1 MKRWRTRALSLASAV
16 FTALA
21 VPAAS
26 QEAPESLLP
35 PGFENGP
42 PPPVQQP
49 APPPDRPDQIGTLP
63 LVPPSDGGIVV
74 ANPTEAELRALAGLE
89 PPKQAELP
97 EWARRSTDV
106 IGPLDADHW
115 GLGSDAFG
123 RAHGAFLSTL
133 MRRLDAPVPSRW
145 GSILLRRALLS
156 RVPRPYGVNAVD
168 WVAERAWL
176 LLRMGE
182 ADGARMLVQA
192 VDVEDFTPKMF
203 GVAVQTA
210 LATADPSALC
220 PLVVPG
226 RKVSHEPVWPLAE
239 AMCAALEGEASRA
252 SALIDQARRHSGA
265 GGIDLLLAEKVVG
278 SGADTR
284 RAVTIEWEP
293 VDSINS
299 WRFGLASATGLVI
312 PDRLMDAAGPRM
324 RAWQARAPM
333 LAPEQRLAAADVAAS
348 LGVFSNAAMVEIY
361 SLVLDQTDP
370 SDIGGSMAE
379 RLRTAYVGNSPDTR
393 IGALRQIWQDAET
406 PMQRHARWILTA
418 SAAARIEPS
427 EDLEGDAPDLIA
439 ALLTAGLDRQAA
451 RWTEVAAG
459 MEGAK
464 GDRAWALLALAS
476 TRPGIDLRASRID
489 DFIDGDDS
497 AKKMRSKLLLAGLAG
512 LDRIP
517 ANVQASIAD
526 DLDIPLDRR
535 NRWTLMID
543 SAAQKRQ
550 PGTVAL
556 LAAIGMQT
564 ADWRGVPPEYL
575 YHIVRNLRLVGLE
588 YEARMIAAEALT
600 RL

>member
-1 MKRWRTRALSLASAV
+1 
-16 FTALA
+16 
-21 VPAAS
+21 
-26 QEAPESLLP
+26 
-35 PGFENGP
+35 
-42 PPPVQQP
+42 
-49 APPPDRPDQIGTLP
+49 
-63 LVPPSDGGIVV
+63 
-74 ANPTEAELRALAGLE
+74 
-89 PPKQAELP
+89 
-97 EWARRSTDV
+97 
-106 IGPLDADHW
+106 
-115 GLGSDAFG
+115 
-123 RAHGAFLSTL
+123 
-133 MRRLDAPVPSRW
+133 
-145 GSILLRRALLS
+145 
-156 RVPRPYGVNAVD
+156 
-168 WVAERAWL
+168 
-176 LLRMGE
+176 
-182 ADGARMLVQA
+182 
-192 VDVEDFTPKMF
+192 
-203 GVAVQTA
+203 
-210 LATADPSALC
+210 
-220 PLVVPG
+220 
-226 RKVSHEPVWPLAE
+226 
-239 AMCAALEGEASRA
+239 
-252 SALIDQARRHSGA
+252 
-265 GGIDLLLAEKVVG
+265 
-278 SGADTR
+278 
-284 RAVTIEWEP
+284 
-293 VDSINS
+293 
-299 WRFGLASATGLVI
+299 
-312 PDRLMDAAGPRM
+312 
-324 RAWQARAPM
+324 
-333 LAPEQRLAAADVAAS
+333 
-348 LGVFSNAAMVEIY
+348 MVEIY